1 MKIFSFYIQIK
12 WYHNLTFIRIIYFIL
27 VILLFSCSDS
37 EQDISCVPLVF
48 DKDLYHELDHFGI
61 DLIEY
66 DLNDNCLKVRL
77 GFSGCSSDHTFDL
90 MSQGIETRERYDQG
104 QILVTFR
111 NNEGFFTVKWL
122 NYNPTHFLPITVS

>member
-1 MKIFSFYIQIK
+1 M
-12 WYHNLTFIRIIYFIL
+12 RIIYFII

-37 EQDISCVPLVF
+37 EQNSSCVPLLF

-90 MSQGIETRERYDQG
+90 MSQGIETPMEPYSMTCDFYDHNPELCEAYFIVDREFDISPIRERYDQG
-104 QILVTFR
+104 
-111 NNEGFFTVKWL
+111 
-122 NYNPTHFLPITVS
+122 